1 MSCPPSGN
9 ATNLFTISL
18 SIYLFEGIRAGLFL
32 SLLVG
37 PLMVLLL
44 QLSLRRGTLAAF
56 FAAGGIWL
64 SDLVFILA
72 THYGIGSLDELISDP
87 SFRQI
92 VGGIGCVILLTS
104 AVIMWFRDPPDL
116 DIERELPRKRGLLAA
131 FLQGFAINT
140 FNPFTIGFWTLFT
153 VSQVHDRHL
162 DTAAAWAIYAGILG
176 TIIITDTIKVLAARK
191 VRDFLQP
198 KVIRR
203 VQQLGGIAL
212 AVFGVALGL
221 RVWLA

>member
-1 MSCPPSGN
+1 MQQPI
-9 ATNLFTISL
+9 NLPAINL
-18 SIYLFEGIRAGLFL
+18 SIYLFEGIRAGLLLAF
-32 SLLVG
+32 LVG

-64 SDLVFILA
+64 SDLLFVLA

-87 SFRQI
+87 SFRMI
-92 VGGIGCVILLTS
+92 IGGIGSFILLAT
-104 AVIMWFRDPPDL
+104 AVFTWFRDPPDL
-116 DIERELPRKRGLLAA
+116 DMERELPRKRGLFAA

-162 DTAAAWAIYAGILG
+162 DTSAAWAIYAGILG
-176 TIIITDTIKVLAARK
+176 TIILTDTIKVLAARK

-203 VQQLGGIAL
+203 VQRLGAIAL